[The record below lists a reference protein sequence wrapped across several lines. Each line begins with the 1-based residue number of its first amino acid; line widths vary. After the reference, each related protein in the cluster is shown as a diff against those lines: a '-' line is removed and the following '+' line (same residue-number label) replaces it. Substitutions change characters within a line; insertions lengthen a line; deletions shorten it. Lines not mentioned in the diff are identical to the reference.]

1 MVPLFGGTFIW
12 WCLYL
17 VVPLFGGAFGGAFI
31 WWCLYLVVPL
41 FGGAFGGAFIWW
53 CLYLVVPSVV
63 PLFGGA
69 FYLMP
74 SRIDSVVYSQS
85 KAESLFL
92 CIHLNEFAVLEVLRG
107 VKPLLKQGFRSRSY
121 HRLHVKIPAA

>member
-17 VVPLFGGAFGGAFI
+17 VVPLFGGAFVVPLFGGAFI

-41 FGGAFGGAFIWW
+41 FGGAFIWW
-53 CLYLVVPSVV
+53 CLYLVVP
-63 PLFGGA
+63 LFGGT

-92 CIHLNEFAVLEVLRG
+92 CIHLNEFAVLEVLRR